1 MEKVRG
7 GDKRKCRH
15 QTFKRQGRVRGGV
28 NQKDSTGTLEYW
40 PGMPCVIWVM
50 MVVSQPRYT
59 SGWKWLYSS
68 LQLSSSCE
76 GPSKLPSQ
84 YKSPPPPSTPLVM
97 QDADQGQ
104 HSSSGN
110 PPFCFSWLGEFNGD
124 IFVGLPSVLMKS
136 YLLGWVGGSW
146 RGGWR
151 KFPGRRERRWR

>member
-1 MEKVRG
+1 MEKVKG

-40 PGMPCVIWVM
+40 PSMPCNDGCFTADIYQQLEVTVL
-50 MVVSQPRYT
+50 VYC
-59 SGWKWLYSS
+59 S

-84 YKSPPPPSTPLVM
+84 YKSPPPPSPPLTM

-104 HSSSGN
+104 HSSPGN
-110 PPFCFSWLGEFNGD
+110 PPF
-124 IFVGLPSVLMKS
+124 
-136 YLLGWVGGSW
+136 
-146 RGGWR
+146 
-151 KFPGRRERRWR
+151 